1 MLDAQVR
8 EFLSE
13 NLITSHIQLLLE
25 FYGVSSM
32 QDLCEFE
39 EEDIKK
45 IEDLVRDGTLSRHKD
60 LDSSDNRRAYL
71 GFDYN
76 DLKSFSLRPIDRK
89 RLMLLNFKA
98 KAKRNN

>member
-1 MLDAQVR
+1 MLEESVR
-8 EFLSE
+8 DFLNE

-25 FYGVSSM
+25 FYGVSNM

-39 EEDIKK
+39 EDDIKK
-45 IEDLVRDGTLSRHKD
+45 LEDLVRDGTLSRHMNMD
-60 LDSSDNRRAYL
+60 LSENRRKYL

-98 KAKRNN
+98 KARTK